1 MVTMLADAWH
11 SWPVYRIDVMAT
23 ANYDSYV
30 VPATLAAG
38 EHI

>member
-11 SWPVYRIDVMAT
+11 SSPVYRIDVMAT
-23 ANYDSYV
+23 VNHDSYV
-30 VPATLAAG
+30 MPASLAAG